1 MPERP
6 AAFDTTLPPTVRRL
20 LLLAASVTLAFLCWF
35 LLDEDGALTAQ
46 DLRPSGSEAPRLEM
60 RQAGLERPPVAGP
73 PARPR

>member
-6 AAFDTTLPPTVRRL
+6 AASDTTLPPTVRRL
-20 LLLAASVTLAFLCWF
+20 LLLAASITLAFLCWF

-46 DLRPSGSEAPRLEM
+46 DLHPGDPGAPRLEL
-60 RQAGLERPPVAGP
+60 RQAGLERPPAEGP